1 VAPGS
6 PPPDDRRIRCAWA
19 TSDPLYEAYHDEEWG
34 VPLHDERALFEL
46 LCLEGAQAGLAWI
59 TILRKREGYRKAF
72 HGFEIERVAAMSDAE
87 LEERMSDPG
96 IVRNRLKVFATRKNA
111 RAFLEVQAE
120 RGSFDAYLWGW
131 VDGTPLRDARVKA
144 GGQIPATTPLAEA
157 ISKDLKKRGFT
168 FVGPTIVYAYMQS
181 TGVVN
186 DHVPECF
193 RSAELT

>member
-1 VAPGS
+1 MAPPS
-6 PPPDDRRIRCAWA
+6 PEPEDRRIRCAWA
-19 TSDPLYEAYHDEEWG
+19 TSDPLYVAYHDEEWG

-59 TILRKREGYRKAF
+59 TILRKREAYRAAF
-72 HGFEIERVAAMSDAE
+72 HGFDPVRVAAMSDAE
-87 LEERMSDPG
+87 LEERMADPG
-96 IVRNRLKVFATRKNA
+96 IVRNRLKVFAARKNA
-111 RAFLEVQAE
+111 RAFLELQAE
-120 RGSFDAYLWGW
+120 HGSFDSYLWNW
-131 VDGTPLRDARVKA
+131 VGGTPIRDARDKSE
-144 GGQIPATTPLAEA
+144 GIPASTPLAER
-157 ISKDLKKRGFT
+157 ISKDLKRRGFT